1 MVQASGACQWYGS
14 LVTMDKDWT
23 WNDLYYSRAPTLL
36 TSILSW
42 TQETIFL
49 QLTHSLN
56 SNEKLYWRRVT
67 LFHDMDLYWPKMYLC
82 TFQDLLWGIWM
93 TSIGR
98 KCICVFARICFGVFE
113 WPLFAE
119 SVFVYLSGFVRSFWV
134 TSIGAAFSAADKCA
148 LRPRRDFST
157 HTPIIAQKQKLK
169 TWK

>member
-56 SNEKLYWRRVT
+56 SNGKLYWRRVT

-98 KCICVFARICFGVFE
+98 KCICVFARICFEVFE
-113 WPLFAE
+113 WPLLAR
-119 SVFVYLSGFVRSFWV
+119 LSE
-134 TSIGAAFSAADKCA
+134 
-148 LRPRRDFST
+148 LRINVHCGHEEISQ
-157 HTPIIAQKQKLK
+157 HTLQSLHKNKSSK
-169 TWK
+169 HENKNEN